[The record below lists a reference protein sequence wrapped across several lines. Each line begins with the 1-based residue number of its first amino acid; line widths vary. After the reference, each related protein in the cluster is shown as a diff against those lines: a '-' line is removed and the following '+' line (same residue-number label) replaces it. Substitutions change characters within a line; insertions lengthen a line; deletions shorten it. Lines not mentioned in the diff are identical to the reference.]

1 MKKADFI
8 FIFIFCV
15 IVTPFIPFPFLKEF
29 QVNYLY
35 NESQWIWTSFLK
47 FALLATMGEVIGLR
61 IKAGVYLQKG
71 FGLIPR
77 MIVWGFLGLT
87 IKIAFV
93 VFAAGVPAFIE
104 KCLWINGAKDS
115 MNFKDV
121 FEASVV
127 GLGGT
132 RLITAFFISAILNL
146 FYAPVMMTFHKI
158 TDIHIV
164 KNGGTLSGFF
174 KPINFF
180 ESFKEINWKMQWG
193 FIFKKTIPLFW
204 IPMQTITFS
213 VASEYRVV
221 IAAFLG
227 IVLGVLLSLATPKD
241 AKK

>member
-1 MKKADFI
+1 MKRSDLFFI
-8 FIFIFCV
+8 LIFCV
-15 IVTPFIPFPFLKEF
+15 IVTPFIPFPFLKDF
-29 QVNYLY
+29 QNNYLY

-61 IKAGVYLQKG
+61 IRAGVYLQKG

-93 VFAAGVPAFIE
+93 VFGAGVPAFIE
-104 KCLWINGAKDS
+104 KCFWINGAKDS
-115 MNFKDV
+115 MGFTDV
-121 FEASVV
+121 FEATNA
-127 GLGGT
+127 GAGGT
-132 RLITAFFISAILNL
+132 RLITAFFISTFLNI

-164 KNGGTLSGFF
+164 KNGGTLKGFF
-174 KPINFF
+174 KPINFS
-180 ESFKEINWKMQWG
+180 ENFKDINWKMQWG
-193 FIFKKTIPLFW
+193 FIFKKTIPFFW
-204 IPMQTITFS
+204 IPMQTVTFA

-227 IVLGVLLSLATPKD
+227 IVLGVLLSLATTKE
-241 AKK
+241 KK

>member
-1 MKKADFI
+1 MKKSDLVFI
-8 FIFIFCV
+8 FVFCV
-15 IVTPFIPFPFLKEF
+15 IVTPFLPFPFLKDF
-29 QVNYLY
+29 QENYLY

-47 FALLATMGEVIGLR
+47 FALLATLGEVIGLR
-61 IKAGVYLQKG
+61 IRAGVYIQKG

-104 KCLWINGAKDS
+104 KCFWITGAKDS
-115 MNFKDV
+115 MIFKDV
-121 FEASVV
+121 FEATSA
-127 GLGGT
+127 GAGGT
-132 RLITAFFISAILNL
+132 RLISAFFISTIMNL
-146 FYAPVMMTFHKI
+146 FYAPVMMTFHKV

-164 KNGGTLSGFF
+164 KNGGTLKGFF
-174 KPINFF
+174 KPIQFVENFQ
-180 ESFKEINWKMQWG
+180 EINWKMQWD
-193 FIFKKTIPLFW
+193 FIFKKTIPFFW

-227 IVLGVLLSLATPKD
+227 IVLGILLSFANPK
-241 AKK
+241 K

>member
-1 MKKADFI
+1 MKKTDFI
-8 FIFIFCV
+8 FILVFCV
-15 IVTPFIPFPFLKEF
+15 IVTPFLPFPFLKNF
-29 QVNYLY
+29 QTDFLY
-35 NESQWIWTSFLK
+35 NETQWIWTSFLK

-77 MIVWGFLGLT
+77 MIVWGFLGIT

-93 VFAAGVPAFIE
+93 VFASGVPSFIE
-104 KCLWINGAKDS
+104 KCFWIDGVKES
-115 MNFKDV
+115 MNFKDI
-121 FEASVV
+121 FEANAA
-127 GLGGT
+127 GDGGK
-132 RLITAFFISAILNL
+132 RLLSAFFISAIMNF

-164 KNGGTLSGFF
+164 KKGGTLKGFF
-174 KPINFF
+174 SQINFV
-180 ESFKEINWKMQWG
+180 ENFKEINWKMQWG
-193 FIFKKTIPLFW
+193 FIFKKTIPFFW

-227 IVLGVLLSLATPKD
+227 IVLGVLLSVAPTKS
-241 AKK
+241 K